1 MNIDN
6 NYYNNNNRII
16 KTPQIESDNNND
28 TMVQIPGIFELTGK
42 NSIPPSLFLLV
53 GLAGTGK
60 TMYCRQLFIEGM
72 LHSDYCIYVSPSMTE
87 KKFRALFPMLE
98 AARPNKTSKFINPYL
113 RMDTNNISNNSIS
126 SGSSSTDDLDRLK
139 LTLREIHETLVRQK
153 RENDQDENHPHRS
166 ESDESNNSSS
176 LSHMSSPQQSSSLYG
191 KSKSIL
197 VVVDSLTQLV
207 VLFGESAVL
216 KFVGEISLLLKEF
229 DATAIFTLT
238 ANITSP
244 NS

>member
-42 NSIPPSLFLLV
+42 NSSPPSLFLLV

-60 TMYCRQLFIEGM
+60 TMYCRQFFIEGM

-113 RMDTNNISNNSIS
+113 RTDTNNISNNNNNS
-126 SGSSSTDDLDRLK
+126 SSSSTDEFDRHK
-139 LTLREIHETLVRQK
+139 LILREIHETLIKQK
-153 RENDQDENHPHRS
+153 REDDQDDSHPHRS
-166 ESDESNNSSS
+166 KSDGSNNSSS
-176 LSHMSSPQQSSSLYG
+176 PSHMSSPPQSSSLS
-191 KSKSIL
+191 SKRKLIL
-197 VVVDSLTQLV
+197 VVDSLTQLV
-207 VLFGESAVL
+207 VLF
-216 KFVGEISLLLKEF
+216 
-229 DATAIFTLT
+229 
-238 ANITSP
+238 
-244 NS
+244 

>member
-16 KTPQIESDNNND
+16 KTPQIESDNNNND

-60 TMYCRQLFIEGM
+60 TMYCRQFFIEGM

-113 RMDTNNISNNSIS
+113 RMDTNNISNN
-126 SGSSSTDDLDRLK
+126 
-139 LTLREIHETLVRQK
+139 
-153 RENDQDENHPHRS
+153 
-166 ESDESNNSSS
+166 NSSS
-176 LSHMSSPQQSSSLYG
+176 SSEQ
-191 KSKSIL
+191 
-197 VVVDSLTQLV
+197 
-207 VLFGESAVL
+207 
-216 KFVGEISLLLKEF
+216 
-229 DATAIFTLT
+229 
-238 ANITSP
+238 
-244 NS
+244 